1 MLFGV
6 LKSGDPRNWRFFTAE
21 KNVFSVPRKCLFYLV
36 FLSWGTFWPPWRQC
50 LFFNLAEFFCIWRRH
65 NWKTSD
71 PFWAGKEKKNMVAK
85 HMAATTVMTI
95 HTFGPTKWRIIYIHT
110 QVLFLYEKARTF
122 VPKCS
127 KESSRLSWVVVTFL
141 RSITRCLW
149 VLCFYHKVVDF
160 LKIIIDPGLLRS
172 RDIRK
177 HQTEKFSRFC

>member
-1 MLFGV
+1 MCFR
-6 LKSGDPRNWRFFTAE
+6 SRENACFI
-21 KNVFSVPRKCLFYLV
+21 
-36 FLSWGTFWPPWRQC
+36 
-50 LFFNLAEFFCIWRRH
+50 LFFFLEAPFDPLEGSVCFSTWPSFFASGGGTTEKRQ
-65 NWKTSD
+65 T
-71 PFWAGKEKKNMVAK
+71 PFEQAKRKKNMVAK